1 MLAFADLKKYKYYH
15 WAALP
20 ALVAQ
25 PNWQTSSLGWKK
37 LREEWSGEGE
47 EDEDLSRRLHSLAM
61 GFKEH
66 WERYNGESEAGFCL
80 VKVGDEGCQVG
91 RVGDFQTF
99 FADVPSDEV
108 SSGGSRGGAGS
119 AC

>member
-25 PNWQTSSLGWKK
+25 PNWQTSSSGWRNLRQEWAGKGEQDEEVPRQLG
-37 LREEWSGEGE
+37 
-47 EDEDLSRRLHSLAM
+47 SLAV

-66 WERYNGESEAGFCL
+66 WERYRGESEAGFCL
-80 VKVGDEGCQVG
+80 VKVGPEGCQVG

-99 FADVPSDEV
+99 FAGVPSEEV
-108 SSGGSRGGAGS
+108 RCKASRWSTGFS
-119 AC
+119 C